1 MKKYFLC
8 LALACTTTSSG
19 WCQRLPFFTHHVLNP
34 YIYNPAF
41 AGYDQS
47 AVFYLTHR
55 QQWLG
60 VDGAPVSTHL
70 SFHTPVGNNN
80 PLSVGADL
88 MHDRLGVLRHSAFKA
103 SAAYMIPLSAEVEHY
118 IKAGFSAGVSL
129 RQYSLFESTTAGD
142 PAIARAAQAGAAL
155 DGRFGVHYHYERLN
169 VGLALPHLLT
179 TAAPRPD
186 GTSGVALD
194 QFSRAI
200 ASVNYRFDL
209 GVETNV
215 TFVPTVLY
223 HFSQESASQLEA
235 TALFMFQDAF
245 WVGGNYQQQLGYGG
259 MAGFKMK
266 NFRFGY
272 HFGFGG
278 SELASYASGTH
289 EAQLSFMIGKKKV
302 MVMRKPRLTTQTDT
316 DAIPEA
322 ALKKDSRR
330 RRRREKKRQ
339 EEAVPDRKKMPG
351 EQQPQESFDDDS
363 FKEVD
368 EGIIL
373 MPSIKDVLNE
383 PYEGERNPQVTPKNG
398 TNATDRLPSESNGS
412 DNGLAPANSK
422 KTDQPALNNT
432 WEGQGNVDP
441 WQGIEDESQATPPP
455 SFDESVAKAITTVKK
470 VKSNH
475 PLEMPGGIYII
486 AGTFSQ
492 RAYAERLA
500 QELAQQGYRT
510 EVGYNTSKGYFYV
523 SLFESNDMEEVKRR
537 LYRAR
542 NNSKL
547 QKAWVLVVE

>member
-1 MKKYFLC
+1 MKKYLFC
-8 LALACTTTSSG
+8 LVLACAATSSG

-60 VDGAPVSTHL
+60 VEGAPMSTHL

-80 PLSVGADL
+80 PLSVGANL
-88 MHDRLGVLRHSAFKA
+88 VHDRLGVIRHSAFKA

-129 RQYSLFESTTAGD
+129 QQYSLFENTAAGD
-142 PAIARAAQAGAAL
+142 PAIARAAEGGATP
-155 DGRFGVHYHYERLN
+155 DGRFGVHYHYERFNL
-169 VGLALPHLLT
+169 GLALPHLFT
-179 TAAPRPD
+179 TPASNPD
-186 GTSGVALD
+186 GSDGVALD
-194 QFSRAI
+194 QFTRAI
-200 ASVNYRFDL
+200 ASANYRFDL
-209 GVETNV
+209 GTESNV
-215 TFVPTVLY
+215 TFVPTILY

-245 WVGGNYQQQLGYGG
+245 WVGGNYQQLLGYGG
-259 MAGFKMK
+259 MAGLKMK

-272 HFGFGG
+272 HFGLGG
-278 SELASYASGTH
+278 SELAGYTSGTH

-302 MVMRKPRLTTQTDT
+302 MVKRKPRLTTQTDT

-330 RRRREKKRQ
+330 RRKREKNRQ
-339 EEAVPDRKKMPG
+339 QEAVPDRKKLPS
-351 EQQPQESFDDDS
+351 EQQPKETFDDDS
-363 FKEVD
+363 FKEVE

-373 MPSIKDVLNE
+373 MPSIKDVMKDPNA
-383 PYEGERNPQVTPKNG
+383 GERNPQVSPGSSPQLADPNSVPAAGRDDTP
-398 TNATDRLPSESNGS
+398 SGS
-412 DNGLAPANSK
+412 SQ
-422 KTDQPALNNT
+422 TELNNT
-432 WEGQGNVDP
+432 FEGEGSVDP
-441 WQGIEDESQATPPP
+441 WQGIEDETQATPPP
-455 SFDESVAKAITTVKK
+455 SFDESVEKAITK
-470 VKSNH
+470 VKTVESGH

-500 QELAQQGYRT
+500 LELAQQGYRT
-510 EVGYNTSKGYFYV
+510 TVGYNTSKGYFYV
-523 SLFESNDMEEVKRR
+523 SLFELSELEEVTRR

-542 NNSKL
+542 SNPKL

>member
-1 MKKYFLC
+1 MLT
-8 LALACTTTSSG
+8 CTATTSG

-60 VDGAPVSTHL
+60 VEGAPVSTHL

-88 MHDRLGVLRHSAFKA
+88 VHDRLGVLRHSAFKA

-129 RQYSLFESTTAGD
+129 QQYSLFENTTAAD
-142 PAIARAAQAGAAL
+142 PAIARATQNGTAL
-155 DGRFGVHYHYERLN
+155 DGRFGVHYHYERFNL
-169 VGLALPHLLT
+169 GLALPHLFT
-179 TAAPRPD
+179 TAARPD
-186 GTSGVALD
+186 GSSSLAVD
-194 QFSRAI
+194 QFTRAI

-209 GVETNV
+209 GAETNV
-215 TFVPTVLY
+215 SFVPTVLY
-223 HFSQESASQLEA
+223 HFAQESASQLEA
-235 TALFMFQDAF
+235 TALFTFQDAF
-245 WVGGNYQQQLGYGG
+245 WVGGTYQQQLGYGG
-259 MAGFKMK
+259 LAGFKMK
-266 NFRFGY
+266 NFRFSY
-272 HFGFGG
+272 HFGTGG
-278 SELASYASGTH
+278 SELAAYASGTH

-302 MVMRKPRLTTQTDT
+302 MVKRQPRLTTQTDN

-330 RRRREKKRQ
+330 RRRREKKREK
-339 EEAVPDRKKMPG
+339 EEADVPDRKKSPG

-363 FKEVD
+363 FKEVE

-373 MPSIKDVLNE
+373 MPSIKDVIKD
-383 PYEGERNPQVTPKNG
+383 PSGEERTPPVLPGNSPELSDPNAVPEAVNDG
-398 TNATDRLPSESNGS
+398 TSSG
-412 DNGLAPANSK
+412 
-422 KTDQPALNNT
+422 TDQPKLNNT
-432 WEGQGNVDP
+432 FEGQGSVDP

-455 SFDESVAKAITTVKK
+455 SFDESVAKAITTVKT
-470 VKSNH
+470 VKSGH

-500 QELAQQGYRT
+500 RELAQQGYRT
-510 EVGYNTSKGYFYV
+510 EVGYNTTKGYFYV
-523 SLFESNDMEEVKRR
+523 SLFESDDMEDVKRR

-542 NNSKL
+542 SNPKL

>member
-8 LALACTTTSSG
+8 ILIICTATASG
-19 WCQRLPFFTHHVLNP
+19 WGQRLPFFTHHVLNP

-60 VDGAPVSTHL
+60 VEGAPVSTHL

-80 PLSVGADL
+80 PLSVGANL
-88 MHDRLGVLRHSAFKA
+88 VHDRLGVLRHSAFKA

-129 RQYSLFESTTAGD
+129 QQYSLFESTTAGD

-169 VGLALPHLLT
+169 VGLALPHLFT
-179 TAAPRPD
+179 TSTPGPD
-186 GTSGVALD
+186 GSGGVALD

-209 GVETNV
+209 GGETNV
-215 TFVPTVLY
+215 TFVPTILY

-302 MVMRKPRLTTQTDT
+302 MVMRKPRLTTQTDN

-330 RRRREKKRQ
+330 RRRREKKK
-339 EEAVPDRKKMPG
+339 EDEAVPDRKKGPS
-351 EQQPQESFDDDS
+351 ERKSKESFDDDS
-363 FKEVD
+363 FKEVE

-373 MPSIKDVLNE
+373 MPSIKDVMNDPGE
-383 PYEGERNPQVTPKNG
+383 AERNPPITPKPG
-398 TNATDRLPSESNGS
+398 SSPADRLPATTDINSDRLPPSDVQQSN
-412 DNGLAPANSK
+412 
-422 KTDQPALNNT
+422 QPAQNNT
-432 WEGQGNVDP
+432 WEGQGDVDP
-441 WQGIEDESQATPPP
+441 WQGIEDESQAAPPP
-455 SFDESVAKAITTVKK
+455 SFDESVEKAITTVKT
-470 VKSNH
+470 VKSGH

-492 RAYAERLA
+492 RSYAERLA
-500 QELAQQGYRT
+500 KELAQQGYRT

-523 SLFESNDMEEVKRR
+523 SMFESNDMEEVKRR
-537 LYRAR
+537 LYRTR
-542 NNSKL
+542 SNPKL

>member
-1 MKKYFLC
+1 MKKYLLC
-8 LALACTTTSSG
+8 IVLACTATSGG
-19 WCQRLPFFTHHVLNP
+19 WCQRLPFFAHHVLNP

-60 VDGAPVSTHL
+60 VEGAPVSTHL

-88 MHDRLGVLRHSAFKA
+88 VHDRLGVLRHSAFKA

-118 IKAGFSAGVSL
+118 VKAGFSAGVSL
-129 RQYSLFESTTAGD
+129 QQYSLFESTTAGD
-142 PAIARAAQAGAAL
+142 PAIARATQSGATL
-155 DGRFGVHYHYERLN
+155 DGRFGVHYHYERFNL
-169 VGLALPHLLT
+169 GLALPHLLT
-179 TAAPRPD
+179 TAASPD
-186 GTSGVALD
+186 GSGGVTLD

-209 GVETNV
+209 GTETNV

-223 HFSQESASQLEA
+223 HFAQESASQIEA

-259 MAGFKMK
+259 LAGFKMK

-272 HFGFGG
+272 HFGLGG
-278 SELASYASGTH
+278 SELAGYANGTH
-289 EAQLSFMIGKKKV
+289 EAQLSFTIGKKKV
-302 MVMRKPRLTTQTDT
+302 MVMRKPRLTQTDN

-322 ALKKDSRR
+322 ILKKDSRR
-330 RRRREKKRQ
+330 RRKREKKRQ
-339 EEAVPDRKKMPG
+339 KEEAAVPDRKKLPS
-351 EQQPQESFDDDS
+351 ERKPEESFDDDS

-373 MPSIKDVLNE
+373 MPSIKDVPGE
-383 PYEGERNPQVTPKNG
+383 PSDAERNPQVAPKPG
-398 TNATDRLPSESNGS
+398 TGPADRLPSGS
-412 DNGLAPANSK
+412 EQSSGLPSATDAP

-432 WEGQGNVDP
+432 FEGQGDVDP

-455 SFDESVAKAITTVKK
+455 SFDESVAKAITTVKT
-470 VKSNH
+470 VKSGH
-475 PLEMPGGIYII
+475 PLEMPGGIYLI

-500 QELAQQGYRT
+500 LELAQQGYRT
-510 EVGYNTSKGYFYV
+510 QVGYNTSKGYFYV
-523 SLFESNDMEEVKRR
+523 SLFESDDLEEVKRR

-542 NNSKL
+542 NNPKL

>member
-1 MKKYFLC
+1 MKKFLFC
-8 LALACTTTSSG
+8 LVLACSASASG

-60 VDGAPVSTHL
+60 VEGAPASTHL

-129 RQYSLFESTTAGD
+129 QQYSLFENTNAGD
-142 PAIARAAQAGAAL
+142 PAIARATQGGAAL
-155 DGRFGVHYHYERLN
+155 DGRFGVHYHHERFNL
-169 VGLALPHLLT
+169 GLALPHLLT
-179 TAAPRPD
+179 TSALGPD
-186 GTSGVALD
+186 GSGGVALD
-194 QFSRAI
+194 QFTRAI

-209 GVETNV
+209 GAETNV

-235 TALFMFQDAF
+235 AGLFTFQDAF

-259 MAGFKMK
+259 LAGFKMK
-266 NFRFGY
+266 NFRFSY
-272 HFGFGG
+272 HFGLGG
-278 SELASYASGTH
+278 SELAGYASGTH
-289 EAQLSFMIGKKKV
+289 EAQLSFTIGKKKV
-302 MVMRKPRLTTQTDT
+302 MVMRKPRLTQTDN

-322 ALKKDSRR
+322 LLKKDKRR
-330 RRRREKKRQ
+330 RKRREKKK
-339 EEAVPDRKKMPG
+339 EEAVPDRKKNPG
-351 EQQPQESFDDDS
+351 EQQPKESFDDDS

-368 EGIIL
+368 QGIIL
-373 MPSIKDVLNE
+373 MPSIKDVTNDPSE
-383 PYEGERNPQVTPKNG
+383 AERNPPVVPKPD
-398 TNATDRLPSESNGS
+398 TSPADRLP
-412 DNGLAPANSK
+412 LAPDNNDSK
-422 KTDQPALNNT
+422 PAPASQQPDQSDLNNT
-432 WEGQGNVDP
+432 FEGQGNVDP

-455 SFDESVAKAITTVKK
+455 SFDESVAKAITTVKT
-470 VKSNH
+470 VKSGH

-492 RAYAERLA
+492 RSYAERLA
-500 QELAQQGYRT
+500 RELAQQGYRT

-523 SLFESNDMEEVKRR
+523 SLFESDDLEEVKRR

-542 NNSKL
+542 SNPKL

>member
-1 MKKYFLC
+1 MKKYLFC
-8 LALACTTTSSG
+8 LVLACTATSSG

-60 VDGAPVSTHL
+60 VEGAPVSTHL

-80 PLSVGADL
+80 PLSVGANL
-88 MHDRLGVLRHSAFKA
+88 VHDRLGVLRHSAFKA

-129 RQYSLFESTTAGD
+129 QQYSLLESTTAGD
-142 PAIARAAQAGAAL
+142 PAIARATQGGATL
-155 DGRFGVHYHYERLN
+155 DGRFGVHYHYERFNL
-169 VGLALPHLLT
+169 GLALPHLF
-179 TAAPRPD
+179 ASASGSD
-186 GTSGVALD
+186 GSGGVALD
-194 QFSRAI
+194 QFTRAI

-209 GVETNV
+209 GAETNV
-215 TFVPTVLY
+215 AFVPTVLY
-223 HFSQESASQLEA
+223 HFSQESPSQLEA
-235 TALFMFQDAF
+235 TALFTFQDAF
-245 WVGGNYQQQLGYGG
+245 WVGGNYQQLMGYGG
-259 MAGFKMK
+259 MAGIKMK

-272 HFGFGG
+272 HFGLGG
-278 SELASYASGTH
+278 NELAGYASGTH

-302 MVMRKPRLTTQTDT
+302 MVKRKPRLTTQTND

-330 RRRREKKRQ
+330 RRKREKRRQ
-339 EEAVPDRKKMPG
+339 EEAAVPDRKKLPS
-351 EQQPQESFDDDS
+351 ERQPKETFDDDS
-363 FKEVD
+363 FKEVE

-373 MPSIKDVLNE
+373 MPSIKDVMKNANE
-383 PYEGERNPQVTPKNG
+383 EEQNPQVAPDNSPKLADPNSVP
-398 TNATDRLPSESNGS
+398 TDGGSAPSPGS
-412 DNGLAPANSK
+412 S
-422 KTDQPALNNT
+422 QPDLNNT
-432 WEGQGNVDP
+432 FEGEGNVDP

-455 SFDESVAKAITTVKK
+455 SFDESVEKAITKVKTVK
-470 VKSNH
+470 SGH

-500 QELAQQGYRT
+500 RELAQQGYRT
-510 EVGYNTSKGYFYV
+510 QVGYNTSKGYFYV
-523 SLFESNDMEEVKRR
+523 SLFESDDLEEVTRR

-542 NNSKL
+542 GNPKL

>member
-1 MKKYFLC
+1 MKKYLFC
-8 LALACTTTSSG
+8 LALACSATSSG

-60 VDGAPVSTHL
+60 VEGAPVSTHL

-88 MHDRLGVLRHSAFKA
+88 VHDRLGVLRNSAFKA

-129 RQYSLFESTTAGD
+129 QQYSLFESTAAGD
-142 PAIARAAQAGAAL
+142 PAIARAAQSGVAL
-155 DGRFGVHYHYERLN
+155 DGRFGVHYHYERFNL
-169 VGLALPHLLT
+169 GLALPHLLT
-179 TAAPRPD
+179 TAANPD
-186 GTSGVALD
+186 GSGGVALD

-223 HFSQESASQLEA
+223 HFSQESASQVEA

-245 WVGGNYQQQLGYGG
+245 WVGGNYQQLLGYGG

-272 HFGFGG
+272 HFGLGG
-278 SELASYASGTH
+278 TELAGYSNGTH
-289 EAQLSFMIGKKKV
+289 EAQLSFTIGKKKV
-302 MVMRKPRLTTQTDT
+302 IMKRKPRLTQTDN

-322 ALKKDSRR
+322 ILKKDSRR
-330 RRRREKKRQ
+330 RRKREKKRQ
-339 EEAVPDRKKMPG
+339 KEEAAVPDRKKLPS
-351 EQQPQESFDDDS
+351 EQQPKESFDDDS
-363 FKEVD
+363 FKEVE

-373 MPSIKDVLNE
+373 MPSIKDVIKSSSE
-383 PYEGERNPQVTPKNG
+383 EEINPQVSPG
-398 TNATDRLPSESNGS
+398 SSPRLSDPNAVPADSNDGS
-412 DNGLAPANSK
+412 YAKP
-422 KTDQPALNNT
+422 DQPELNNT
-432 WEGQGNVDP
+432 FEGEGNVDP

-455 SFDESVAKAITTVKK
+455 SFDKSVEKAITTVKT
-470 VKSNH
+470 VKSGH

-500 QELAQQGYRT
+500 RELAQQGYRT
-510 EVGYNTSKGYFYV
+510 KVGYNTSKGYFYV
-523 SLFESNDMEEVKRR
+523 SLFESDELEEVTRR

-542 NNSKL
+542 NNPKL

>member
-1 MKKYFLC
+1 MKKYFLSILITC
-8 LALACTTTSSG
+8 IAISSG
-19 WCQRLPFFTHHVLNP
+19 WGQRLPFFTHHVLNP

-60 VDGAPVSTHL
+60 VEGAPVSTHL

-88 MHDRLGVLRHSAFKA
+88 VHDRLGVLRHSAFKA

-129 RQYSLFESTTAGD
+129 QQYSLFESTTAGD
-142 PAIARAAQAGAAL
+142 PAIAQAAQAGAAL

-179 TAAPRPD
+179 TAAPGPD
-186 GTSGVALD
+186 GSGGLALD

-223 HFSQESASQLEA
+223 HFSQESASQVEA

-259 MAGFKMK
+259 MAGLKMK

-272 HFGFGG
+272 HFALGG
-278 SELASYASGTH
+278 SELAGYASGTH

-302 MVMRKPRLTTQTDT
+302 MVKRKPRLTTQTDN

-330 RRRREKKRQ
+330 RRKREKKKEQ
-339 EEAVPDRKKMPG
+339 EAVPDRKKLPS
-351 EQQPQESFDDDS
+351 EQQPKESFDDDS

-373 MPSIKDVLNE
+373 MPSIKDVLKE
-383 PYEGERNPQVTPKNG
+383 PNAEERNPQVTPQEG
-398 TNATDRLPSESNGS
+398 ADATDRQP
-412 DNGLAPANSK
+412 PATSQEKNQS
-422 KTDQPALNNT
+422 QLNNT
-432 WEGQGNVDP
+432 WEGQGDVDP
-441 WQGIEDESQATPPP
+441 WQGIEDESQSIPPP
-455 SFDESVAKAITTVKK
+455 SFDESVEKAITTVKT
-470 VKSNH
+470 VKSGH
-475 PLEMPGGIYII
+475 PLEMSGGIYII
-486 AGTFSQ
+486 TGTFSQ

-510 EVGYNTSKGYFYV
+510 KVGYNTSKGYFYV
-523 SLFESNDMEEVKRR
+523 SLFESNDIEEVKRR

-542 NNSKL
+542 KNPKL